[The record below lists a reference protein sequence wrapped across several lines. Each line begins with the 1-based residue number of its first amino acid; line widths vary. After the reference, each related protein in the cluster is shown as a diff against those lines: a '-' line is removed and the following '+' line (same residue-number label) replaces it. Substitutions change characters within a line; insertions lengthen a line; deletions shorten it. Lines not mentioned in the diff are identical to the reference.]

1 MTCSVVAFACSGWQ
15 RKPYFFGHSGAAL
28 IAPPYFWLV
37 SIVQGAPTASRTAKR
52 LAKIRCFRRPR
63 EWFSPETKHLLL
75 LLEPSYFVPIATK
88 DCLAHSAAL
97 AKSSDKIHFRP
108 AHLRLLLLAFPH
120 ISKKEMHK
128 QTNATRRTTP
138 KKIPLVLCERSRNVL
153 LFRCWCKDQTPW
165 CKRLKLQ

>member
-1 MTCSVVAFACSGWQ
+1 MQQSKAMQTCVPVMIYRSLINDLFRGGFCSRWQ

-28 IAPPYFWLV
+28 IAPPCSWLV

-63 EWFSPETKHLLL
+63 EWFSPETKRLLL

-120 ISKKEMHK
+120 FSKEMHE
-128 QTNATRRTTP
+128 QTNPTRRTTP
-138 KKIPLVLCERSRNVL
+138 KKNSSCRMRTLA
-153 LFRCWCKDQTPW
+153 K
-165 CKRLKLQ
+165 